1 MNLFKNVLFQL
12 CWVFV
17 AVLRLLIAV
26 ASLVVEGVR
35 ASGVAWAQLPHGTWD
50 LNSLTRD
57 QSHVPCIARRILSHW
72 TTREILNKS
81 FLKSQN
87 LFLFLATR
95 EC

>member
-35 ASGVAWAQLPHGTWD
+35 ASGVAWAQLPHDTWD
-50 LNSLTRD
+50 LPGAGIETISPALAGRF
-57 QSHVPCIARRILSHW
+57 S
-72 TTREILNKS
+72 TTGQPGKS
-81 FLKSQN
+81 
-87 LFLFLATR
+87 
-95 EC
+95 